1 MQVLRIE
8 GLPEAPLDAAAAF
21 HAEWM
26 PQTRARLNPPRAGAA
41 LALIFPPADHTHRAW
56 RLAAVQA
63 LARESAPLRVNAL
76 AGDDLA
82 AIESA
87 LAYIENAPG
96 LTGQYLALDD
106 TGAGAVIPSPT

>member
-26 PQTRARLNPPRAGAA
+26 PQARALLASLPKGEDLVLN
-41 LALIFPPADHTHRAW
+41 FPPADHTHRAW
-56 RLAAVQA
+56 HLAAVQG

-76 AGDDLA
+76 ASDDQA

-87 LAYIENAPG
+87 LGYIANAPG

-106 TGAGAVIPSPT
+106 TGAGSVIGSLA